1 MQLLVLGNIF
11 MHGLYNLEAKES
23 LHLPLFHGL
32 ILLPREL
39 SEDPSDLAISCGLAQ
54 FQSLGNEIRRVIDE
68 SSDRGLT

>member
-23 LHLPLFHGL
+23 LHLPLSHGL
-32 ILLPREL
+32 VSLPRKL

-54 FQSLGNEIRRVIDE
+54 FQS
-68 SSDRGLT
+68 